1 MTPFELLGVPETA
14 DDQTIHAAYRASV
27 REHPPDRDPEGFQ
40 RLRAAFDEI
49 ATAEKRQAY
58 RLFGPQP
65 IECLAALA
73 TGTATAERRFVGS
86 GPWLAVLKEPR
97 RPA

>member
-1 MTPFELLGVPETA
+1 MTPFETLGVPETA
-14 DDQTIHAAYRASV
+14 DDEAIHAAYRASV

-65 IECLAALA
+65 VESLASLAAGA
-73 TGTATAERRFVGS
+73 ASAERRFVGP
-86 GPWLAVLKEPR
+86 GPWLAVLREPR
-97 RPA
+97 RLA